1 MASTHVSWSRS
12 LLLPWTAPLLAAG
25 LALAC
30 GSGGP
35 PSDGAPPVDGGM
47 QGTGG
52 TETVAP
58 GEIVNEHGTTVDCN
72 TLQRPPTPLRRLTR
86 FEYNST
92 VRDLFGTTLSP
103 AEDFDFPPDEIAD
116 GFSNNAVVLTVSSLH
131 AEKYTYAAE
140 ALAAEAVTHLDTLFT
155 CDPVA
160 TGAEACATQFAETFG
175 RRVYR
180 RALEP
185 EDVSVLLQA
194 FALGAPTSYEHGIE
208 VMVRLMLQSP
218 HFLFR
223 VEFTGAEP
231 PGTPLTMTRLNGYE
245 TATRLSYLIWSSAP
259 DDALLDAAAAG
270 ALGTPEQVAGEAR
283 RMLSDPKA
291 RLAVA
296 EFYRQWLDLT
306 RLDTISK
313 GAEAF
318 PLWSEA
324 MRTAMKAEGNAV
336 VEDVVFGSD
345 ATLDRLLTAPLGL
358 PTGPL
363 AELYGMTEGTTVT
376 ALDGAERSGILTT
389 PGFLA
394 SHSHPDQTSPVLRG
408 KFIRTKLLCDEVSPP
423 PDNVNISVP
432 PPAAGTTARDRFSAH
447 QTEPSCANCHSAMDP
462 LGYPMESYDALGSF
476 RTTDGGATMDLSGEF
491 LYTKDID
498 GPFVGTQQMTEILAS
513 SDQVEDCVAEQWFKF
528 AVGRGV
534 EAGDACSLVP
544 LQDAFNQSG
553 ANLVDLLVDTTQT
566 EAFLYRRTSEVT
578 P

>member
-345 ATLDRLLTAPLGL
+345 ATRARRGGALGHLDDSGLFGQPFASRPDVPRPAREVHPHQALVRRSEPPSRQREHLG
-358 PTGPL
+358 
-363 AELYGMTEGTTVT
+363 A
-376 ALDGAERSGILTT
+376 ASSRRHDGA
-389 PGFLA
+389 
-394 SHSHPDQTSPVLRG
+394 
-408 KFIRTKLLCDEVSPP
+408 
-423 PDNVNISVP
+423 
-432 PPAAGTTARDRFSAH
+432 
-447 QTEPSCANCHSAMDP
+447 
-462 LGYPMESYDALGSF
+462 
-476 RTTDGGATMDLSGEF
+476 
-491 LYTKDID
+491 
-498 GPFVGTQQMTEILAS
+498 
-513 SDQVEDCVAEQWFKF
+513 
-528 AVGRGV
+528 
-534 EAGDACSLVP
+534 
-544 LQDAFNQSG
+544 
-553 ANLVDLLVDTTQT
+553 
-566 EAFLYRRTSEVT
+566 
-578 P
+578 